1 MERNKA
7 LALATKYKAFKLYI
21 NQSNKK
27 VWEVIRFAES
37 QGISPSDYIC
47 KKVLEGDP
55 SAIPSTVIT
64 EEQLPPKD
72 LIERLIDISKEYE
85 ENGINERGLDITY
98 ILPRMFEQGK
108 ITHEEMVVLTIFI
121 IKFYITIVNTG
132 NMKFILQEIIEITSK
147 RDISN
152 TALMNHFKQVL
163 LNNLQIDEEII
174 RKENE
179 RLKAEAQKREREQ
192 LEQLHLKLKKDYE
205 ERIKFEKQQWE
216 LLHPDIPFWAK
227 DLDDEE
233 IELSDK
239 IVDNDLI
246 IVGSI
251 DDVPE
256 QEDDEELSVMVPN
269 QEVVVEVEQEEYES
283 CYQAELE
290 KLLNASGIHIN

>member
-1 MERNKA
+1 MERREV
-7 LALATKYKAFKLYI
+7 LTSATNDKTFRLYI

-27 VWEVIRFAES
+27 VWEAIRFAES

-55 SAIPSTVIT
+55 SAIPTAIIEAGS
-64 EEQLPPKD
+64 EQPPKD

-85 ENGINERGLDITY
+85 ENGINERDLDITY

-152 TALMNHFKQVL
+152 TALMDHFKQVL
-163 LNNLQIDEEII
+163 LNNFQIDEEVI

-192 LEQLHLKLKKDYE
+192 LKQLHIKLKKDYD
-205 ERIKFEKQQWE
+205 ERIRFEKQQWE

-227 DLDDEE
+227 DLDEEE
-233 IELSDK
+233 IELSDR

-246 IVGSI
+246 IVGSP
-251 DDVPE
+251 DDIS
-256 QEDDEELSVMVPN
+256 QQDDDELFERIPPQL
-269 QEVVVEVEQEEYES
+269 EEEEQEYES

-290 KLLNASGIHIN
+290 KLLNVTGRHIN